1 MAFVLQ
7 MLEMGKLK
15 SPIHELDP
23 RAKLLWWL
31 GMIIVPILVTNPFIL
46 LAFTVWIWI
55 MAGFARVARRMYQF
69 LIITYPVMIGFI
81 MFTWPFFYPASEG
94 QRYLFQWGI
103 LHWSLEGTI
112 YAVAMGMRI
121 ILALTACTFFVMTTD
136 LMGLASA
143 LGEFLQ
149 NKLGISYMYPLMVI
163 SSFKFLPE
171 LSGDYLTI
179 TDSFRSRAMDID
191 TGSIAQR
198 FRKTIP
204 VAVPLIDSMLRR
216 AMRISIALEL
226 KAFNVDSKERTF
238 YDQYYF
244 RGKDVLFALSGLLA
258 IGLSV
263 VAIYLNVA
271 KVEIFL

>member
-55 MAGFARVARRMYQF
+55 MAGFARIARRMYRF
-69 LIITYPVMIGFI
+69 LIVTYPMMIGFI
-81 MFTWPFFYPASEG
+81 MFTWPFFYPVSEG
-94 QRYLFQWGI
+94 QRFLFQWGI

-121 ILALTACTFFVMTTD
+121 VLALTACTFFVMTTD

>member
-15 SPIHELDP
+15 SPIHRLDP

-31 GMIIVPILVTNPFIL
+31 GMVVVPILVTNPFIL
-46 LAFTVWIWI
+46 LGFTVWIWI
-55 MAGFARVARRMYQF
+55 MAFIAKVARRMYKF
-69 LIITYPVMIGFI
+69 LIVTYPVMIGFI
-81 MFTWPFFYPASEG
+81 MLTWPFFYPASEG
-94 QRYLFQWGI
+94 QHYLFQWGV

-112 YAVAMGMRI
+112 YAIAMGMRI
-121 ILALTACTFFVMTTD
+121 VMALTACTFFVMTTD

-143 LGEFLQ
+143 LGEFMQ

-204 VAVPLIDSMLRR
+204 VAVPLIDSMLRK

-226 KAFNVDSKERTF
+226 KAFDVDNKSRTF
-238 YDQYYF
+238 YDQYEF
-244 RGKDVLFALSGLLA
+244 KSKDILFALTGLLSIGVGILA
-258 IGLSV
+258 IVLG
-263 VAIYLNVA
+263 IA
-271 KVEIFL
+271 KVEMYL

>member
-31 GMIIVPILVTNPFIL
+31 GMVIVPILVTNPFIL
-46 LAFTVWIWI
+46 LAFTIWIWV
-55 MAGFARVARRMYQF
+55 MAFIAKVARKMYKF
-69 LIITYPVMIGFI
+69 LIVTYPVMIGFI
-81 MFTWPFFYPASEG
+81 MLTWPFFYPASEG
-94 QRYLFQWGI
+94 QRYLFQWGV

-121 ILALTACTFFVMTTD
+121 VMALTACTFFVMTTD

-143 LGEFLQ
+143 LGEFMQ

-191 TGSIAQR
+191 TGSVVQR

-226 KAFNVDSKERTF
+226 KAFDVDNKSRTF
-238 YDQYYF
+238 YDQYAF
-244 RGKDVLFALSGLLA
+244 KSKDILFALTGLLSIGVGILA
-258 IGLSV
+258 IV
-263 VAIYLNVA
+263 LNVA
-271 KVEIFL
+271 KVEMYL